1 MRWVCTAFGLLIGAL
16 LIASTAW
23 SQQPIGTIFSEFP
36 ALGPGWQ
43 GFTDFAFLGNTLL
56 TLTLAAILGGV
67 ISFHP
72 RNREA
77 MALTEGVNS
86 PKVYVMYPVIGAIVG
101 ILVVNYGMAVGFVLF
116 GIGGLMRFRTVLRSP
131 SLTGRIIFATLI
143 GLSCGLDL
151 PHVAVL
157 ATLFG
162 ILIIYLLDARVTYR
176 IDIKGLPSERIGE
189 AVMAYRAV
197 LEQQGCVVL
206 SERGNCEKSR
216 VTLVLRCPRHSSRMN
231 LEKLFKSNIDESL
244 AGSVSWRFS

>member
-43 GFTDFAFLGNTLL
+43 GFTDFAFLGDTLL

-77 MALTEGVNS
+77 VALTEGVNS

-157 ATLFG
+157 ATLF
-162 ILIIYLLDARVTYR
+162 
-176 IDIKGLPSERIGE
+176 IKGLPSERIGE